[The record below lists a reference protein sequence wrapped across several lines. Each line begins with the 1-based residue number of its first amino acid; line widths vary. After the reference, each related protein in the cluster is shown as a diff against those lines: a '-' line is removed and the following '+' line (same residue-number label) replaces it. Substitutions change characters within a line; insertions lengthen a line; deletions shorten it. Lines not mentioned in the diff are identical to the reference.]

1 MKKENEIVKTEDVK
15 DLAFVDVNMPTG
27 FEEMGNDDISMPM
40 LLISQQLSGVVANDK
55 LPAGHFYN
63 SVTGEDYGDN
73 LKLIVIKYTKMWYEW
88 MPNQGG
94 LVGIHEPYSIKV
106 VGDKYSGMKSEA
118 GNDVIETMCY
128 IVALPD
134 HPEAGYLLFNSSPG
148 NIRYLKAWNTQMK
161 GVAMSH
167 RLSNGN
173 PSPIFMGIWSVKLG
187 KDKNKKGQTYF
198 SCNEGGKSSFVFNG
212 LIDSETY
219 NMIVK
224 PALDLNIK
232 SAASAQ
238 AEETSEQPTEY

>member
-1 MKKENEIVKTEDVK
+1 MKKENEIVKSEDVK
-15 DLAFVDVNMPTG
+15 DLATFIDAGAPTG
-27 FEEMGNDDISMPM
+27 FEDMDNDDISMPM

-63 SVTGEDYGDN
+63 SVTGEDYGDS
-73 LKLIVIKYTKMWYEW
+73 LRLIVIKYTKMWYEW

-118 GNDVIETMCY
+118 GNDVIDTMCY

-148 NIRYLKAWNTQMK
+148 NIRYLKGWNTQMK
-161 GVAMSH
+161 CL
-167 RLSNGN
+167 RLSTGQLA
-173 PSPIFMGIWSVKLG
+173 PIYAGVWAVKLG

-198 SCNEGGKSSFVFNG
+198 SCNEGGKSSFVFNSFISQEMYEM
-212 LIDSETY
+212 L
-219 NMIVK
+219 VK
-224 PALDLNIK
+224 PALDMNVK
-232 SAASAQ
+232 EKAAATVQ
-238 AEETSEQPTEY
+238 AEQTAAETTEY